1 MHPKK
6 TRIKNTPVQKSV
18 ILLLYRILRIFTYTF
33 FIYVIY
39 IKVAEAEMVY
49 MAKWK
54 KMDKSDRRF
63 YRKHWTTGDPQL
75 FDWVATQNGYVY
87 NPFEEEDEEK
97 RERRWDRMDQLA
109 AALTR
114 LKPVLRETVEWYY
127 LEGKTFQWIADQH
140 GVAVSTSYKR
150 LNRAVEKLRA
160 YIEEGNSDE

>member
-6 TRIKNTPVQKSV
+6 TGIKNTPVQKSV

-63 YRKHWTTGDPQL
+63 YRKHWTTGDPKL
-75 FDWVATQNGYVY
+75 FDWGATQN
-87 NPFEEEDEEK
+87 
-97 RERRWDRMDQLA
+97 
-109 AALTR
+109 
-114 LKPVLRETVEWYY
+114 
-127 LEGKTFQWIADQH
+127 
-140 GVAVSTSYKR
+140 
-150 LNRAVEKLRA
+150 
-160 YIEEGNSDE
+160 